1 MRRLKNY
8 NNMSK
13 EDLLIT
19 LLKSDQSLSE
29 PQKSKS
35 NNAEIEETKQN
46 FNELKNRFSKEK
58 IKEIREMFYG
68 REKTGKYFYKLERE
82 DILKNEEKKVK
93 KYQKE
98 QVRKYQED

>member
-13 EDLLIT
+13 EELLIT

-29 PQKSKS
+29 LQKSKS
-35 NNAEIEETKQN
+35 NNAETEETTKK

-68 REKTGKYFYKLERE
+68 REKTGKYF
-82 DILKNEEKKVK
+82 
-93 KYQKE
+93 
-98 QVRKYQED
+98 